1 MRKRAV
7 RISILTFLLTASL
20 AATFFLWDIQRRT
33 VELTAADDA
42 LAERLDGIAT
52 TVVAIGTAQQGYVAP
67 GQLDEPWFERMT
79 MLLEQLNRE
88 LAAVRPSLRTAD
100 AIKTFDS
107 IGATRKALVAAD
119 ERIRENLTLG
129 QELMAADVIF
139 SDGRNSVD
147 AISAGLHE
155 VRTSE
160 RSRNRAERAAF
171 ERERWIVLGLATL
184 AWFAVVV
191 VLLSV
196 VPHRAPLRARDCRKG
211 GGGFARFGAT
221 ARPSDRRSISRRPQ
235 RYARTSRA
243 SPKPRHFPSSS
254 GVRLRFWMP
263 QVPRCGWAR
272 ASNCSPYWD
281 TGTRRRRC
289 RGLDQLRVTRTTQ
302 PRKRGAPVALPPWV
316 VPKRVLEPSSRRC
329 LVQAAASASWPS
341 KADRSA
347 NTTRHCK
354 PSPHSSLRRSRRRS
368 PPGQPRRAPP
378 RHLRRDPPDATFSPA
393 AAGLRCPIGANYERQ
408 WKRDDIEMGRVHTTC
423 PLEPGLR
430 DFVI

>member
-42 LAERLDGIAT
+42 LAERLDSIAT

-88 LAAVRPSLRTAD
+88 LGAIRPSLRTAD
-100 AIKTFDS
+100 SIKTFES

-147 AISAGLHE
+147 AISAGLRE

-196 VPHRAPLRARDCRKG
+196 PASSAAPSTETVENVEADLPASAPSMTLGPSVDLAATAALCTDLSRVADTAALSELLGRATSILDASGATLWLGAGEQLFAVLGHGYTPQTLSRFGPIARDADNAAAKAWRTG
-211 GGGFARFGAT
+211 GVATVGSTEKSAGAIVAPMFGPDGCIGVLAFESRSKREHDAT
-221 ARPSDRRSISRRPQ
+221 MQAVAALI
-235 RYARTSRA
+235 AA
-243 SPKPRHFPSSS
+243 
-254 GVRLRFWMP
+254 
-263 QVPRCGWAR
+263 QVSTAVSAWP
-272 ASNCSPYWD
+272 
-281 TGTRRRRC
+281 T
-289 RGLDQLRVTRTTQ
+289 
-302 PRKRGAPVALPPWV
+302 
-316 VPKRVLEPSSRRC
+316 
-329 LVQAAASASWPS
+329 AASAPHPS
-341 KADRSA
+341 AAR
-347 NTTRHCK
+347 
-354 PSPHSSLRRSRRRS
+354 
-368 PPGQPRRAPP
+368 
-378 RHLRRDPPDATFSPA
+378 PA
-393 AAGLRCPIGANYERQ
+393 
-408 WKRDDIEMGRVHTTC
+408 
-423 PLEPGLR
+423 
-430 DFVI
+430 

>member
-88 LAAVRPSLRTAD
+88 LAAIRPWLRTAD
-100 AIKTFDS
+100 AIKTLDS

-147 AISAGLHE
+147 AISAGLHD

-171 ERERWIVLGLATL
+171 ERERWIVLGLAAL

-196 VPHRAPLRARDCRKG
+196 PASSAAPSTEIVENVEADLPASALRATLGPSVDLAATAALCTDLSRVAETAALSELLGRAASILDASG
-211 GGGFARFGAT
+211 ATLWLGAGEQLFAVLGHGYTPQTLSRFGPIARDADNAAAKAWRTGGVAT
-221 ARPSDRRSISRRPQ
+221 VGSTEKSAGAIVAPMFGPDGCIGVLAFESRSKREHDATLQAVAALIAAQISTAVSAWP
-235 RYARTSRA
+235 
-243 SPKPRHFPSSS
+243 
-254 GVRLRFWMP
+254 
-263 QVPRCGWAR
+263 
-272 ASNCSPYWD
+272 
-281 TGTRRRRC
+281 
-289 RGLDQLRVTRTTQ
+289 
-302 PRKRGAPVALPPWV
+302 
-316 VPKRVLEPSSRRC
+316 
-329 LVQAAASASWPS
+329 AAASTSQPS
-341 KADRSA
+341 AAR
-347 NTTRHCK
+347 
-354 PSPHSSLRRSRRRS
+354 
-368 PPGQPRRAPP
+368 
-378 RHLRRDPPDATFSPA
+378 PA
-393 AAGLRCPIGANYERQ
+393 
-408 WKRDDIEMGRVHTTC
+408 
-423 PLEPGLR
+423 
-430 DFVI
+430 

>member
-33 VELTAADDA
+33 VELIAADDA

-88 LAAVRPSLRTAD
+88 LAAIRPSLRTAD
-100 AIKTFDS
+100 AIKTFES
-107 IGATRKALVAAD
+107 IGATWKALVAAD

-147 AISAGLHE
+147 AISAGLRD

-160 RSRNRAERAAF
+160 KSRNRAERAAF

-196 VPHRAPLRARDCRKG
+196 PASSTAPSTETVEKVETDSLASAPRATLGPSVDLAATAALCTDLSRVAETAALSELLGRAASILNASGATLWLGAGEQLFAVLGHGYTPQTLSRFGPIARDADNAAAKAWRTG
-211 GGGFARFGAT
+211 GIATVGSTEKSAGAIVAPMFGPDGCIGVLAFESRSKREHDAT
-221 ARPSDRRSISRRPQ
+221 MQAVAALI
-235 RYARTSRA
+235 AA
-243 SPKPRHFPSSS
+243 
-254 GVRLRFWMP
+254 
-263 QVPRCGWAR
+263 QVSTAVSAWP
-272 ASNCSPYWD
+272 
-281 TGTRRRRC
+281 T
-289 RGLDQLRVTRTTQ
+289 
-302 PRKRGAPVALPPWV
+302 
-316 VPKRVLEPSSRRC
+316 
-329 LVQAAASASWPS
+329 AASAAQPS
-341 KADRSA
+341 AAR
-347 NTTRHCK
+347 
-354 PSPHSSLRRSRRRS
+354 
-368 PPGQPRRAPP
+368 
-378 RHLRRDPPDATFSPA
+378 PA
-393 AAGLRCPIGANYERQ
+393 
-408 WKRDDIEMGRVHTTC
+408 
-423 PLEPGLR
+423 
-430 DFVI
+430 

>member
-52 TVVAIGTAQQGYVAP
+52 TVVAVGTAQQGYVAP

-79 MLLEQLNRE
+79 MLLEQLNRQ
-88 LAAVRPSLRTAD
+88 LVAIRPSLRTAD
-100 AIKTFDS
+100 AIKTFES

-139 SDGRNSVD
+139 SDGRDSVD
-147 AISAGLHE
+147 AISAGLRE

-196 VPHRAPLRARDCRKG
+196 PASSTAPSAETVEKVEADSTASAPLATLGASVDLAATAALCTDLSRVAETAALSELLGRAASILDASGATLWLGAGEQLFAVLGHGYTPQTLSRFGPIARDADNAAAKAWRTG
-211 GGGFARFGAT
+211 GVATVGSTEKSAGAIVAPMFGPDGCIGVLAFESRSKREHDAT
-221 ARPSDRRSISRRPQ
+221 MQAVAVLIAAQVSTAVSAWPTAASPPQPTAARP
-235 RYARTSRA
+235 A
-243 SPKPRHFPSSS
+243 
-254 GVRLRFWMP
+254 
-263 QVPRCGWAR
+263 
-272 ASNCSPYWD
+272 
-281 TGTRRRRC
+281 
-289 RGLDQLRVTRTTQ
+289 
-302 PRKRGAPVALPPWV
+302 
-316 VPKRVLEPSSRRC
+316 
-329 LVQAAASASWPS
+329 
-341 KADRSA
+341 
-347 NTTRHCK
+347 
-354 PSPHSSLRRSRRRS
+354 
-368 PPGQPRRAPP
+368 
-378 RHLRRDPPDATFSPA
+378 
-393 AAGLRCPIGANYERQ
+393 
-408 WKRDDIEMGRVHTTC
+408 
-423 PLEPGLR
+423 
-430 DFVI
+430 

>member
-33 VELTAADDA
+33 VELTSADDA
-42 LAERLDGIAT
+42 LAERLDGMAT
-52 TVVAIGTAQQGYVAP
+52 TAAAIGTAQQGYVAP

-100 AIKTFDS
+100 GVKTVES
-107 IGATRKALVAAD
+107 IDATRKALVAAD

-160 RSRNRAERAAF
+160 RSRNRAERAAL

-191 VLLSV
+191 VLMSV
-196 VPHRAPLRARDCRKG
+196 PASSTAPSMGNVEKVEADSPVSAPAAPLGPSVDLAATAALCTDLSRVAETAALSELLGRAASILDASG
-211 GGGFARFGAT
+211 ATLWLGAGEQLFAVLGHGYTPQTLARFGPIARDADNAAAKAWRTGSVVTVGCTEKSAGAIVAPMFGPGGCIGVLAFESRPTREYDAT
-221 ARPSDRRSISRRPQ
+221 LQAI
-235 RYARTSRA
+235 AA
-243 SPKPRHFPSSS
+243 
-254 GVRLRFWMP
+254 LIAA
-263 QVPRCGWAR
+263 QVSTAVSAWP
-272 ASNCSPYWD
+272 
-281 TGTRRRRC
+281 
-289 RGLDQLRVTRTTQ
+289 
-302 PRKRGAPVALPPWV
+302 
-316 VPKRVLEPSSRRC
+316 
-329 LVQAAASASWPS
+329 AAASAPQ
-341 KADRSA
+341 ASA
-347 NTTRHCK
+347 AR
-354 PSPHSSLRRSRRRS
+354 
-368 PPGQPRRAPP
+368 
-378 RHLRRDPPDATFSPA
+378 PA
-393 AAGLRCPIGANYERQ
+393 
-408 WKRDDIEMGRVHTTC
+408 
-423 PLEPGLR
+423 
-430 DFVI
+430 

>member
-52 TVVAIGTAQQGYVAP
+52 TVVAVGTAQQGYVAP

-79 MLLEQLNRE
+79 MLLEQLNRQ
-88 LAAVRPSLRTAD
+88 LVAIRPSLRTAD
-100 AIKTFDS
+100 AIKTFES
-107 IGATRKALVAAD
+107 IGATRKALVVAD

-139 SDGRNSVD
+139 SDGRDSVD
-147 AISAGLHE
+147 AISAGLRE

-196 VPHRAPLRARDCRKG
+196 PASSTAPSAETVEKVEADSTASAPLATLGVSVDLAATAALCTDLSRVAETAALSELLGRAASILDASGATLWLGAGEQLFAVLGHGYTPQTLSRFGPIARDADNAAAKAWRTG
-211 GGGFARFGAT
+211 GVATVGSTEKSAGAIVAPMFGPDGCIGVLAFESRSKREHDAT
-221 ARPSDRRSISRRPQ
+221 MQAVAVLI
-235 RYARTSRA
+235 AA
-243 SPKPRHFPSSS
+243 
-254 GVRLRFWMP
+254 
-263 QVPRCGWAR
+263 QVSTAVSAWP
-272 ASNCSPYWD
+272 
-281 TGTRRRRC
+281 T
-289 RGLDQLRVTRTTQ
+289 
-302 PRKRGAPVALPPWV
+302 
-316 VPKRVLEPSSRRC
+316 
-329 LVQAAASASWPS
+329 AASAPQPS
-341 KADRSA
+341 AAR
-347 NTTRHCK
+347 
-354 PSPHSSLRRSRRRS
+354 
-368 PPGQPRRAPP
+368 
-378 RHLRRDPPDATFSPA
+378 PA
-393 AAGLRCPIGANYERQ
+393 
-408 WKRDDIEMGRVHTTC
+408 
-423 PLEPGLR
+423 
-430 DFVI
+430 

>member
-88 LAAVRPSLRTAD
+88 LAAIRPSLRTAD
-100 AIKTFDS
+100 AIKTFES
-107 IGATRKALVAAD
+107 IGTTRKALVAAD

-147 AISAGLHE
+147 AISAGLRD

-160 RSRNRAERAAF
+160 KSRNRAERAAF

-196 VPHRAPLRARDCRKG
+196 PASSTAPSTETVEKVETDSLASAPRATLGPSVDLAATAALCTDLSRVAETAALSELLGRAASILDASGATLWLGAGEQLFAVLGHGYTPQTLSRFGPIARDADNAAAKAWRTG
-211 GGGFARFGAT
+211 GIATVGSTEKSAGAIVAPMFGPDGCIGVLAFESRSNREHDAT
-221 ARPSDRRSISRRPQ
+221 MQAVAALI
-235 RYARTSRA
+235 AA
-243 SPKPRHFPSSS
+243 
-254 GVRLRFWMP
+254 
-263 QVPRCGWAR
+263 QVSTAVSAWP
-272 ASNCSPYWD
+272 
-281 TGTRRRRC
+281 T
-289 RGLDQLRVTRTTQ
+289 
-302 PRKRGAPVALPPWV
+302 
-316 VPKRVLEPSSRRC
+316 
-329 LVQAAASASWPS
+329 AASAPQS
-341 KADRSA
+341 SA
-347 NTTRHCK
+347 AR
-354 PSPHSSLRRSRRRS
+354 
-368 PPGQPRRAPP
+368 
-378 RHLRRDPPDATFSPA
+378 PA
-393 AAGLRCPIGANYERQ
+393 
-408 WKRDDIEMGRVHTTC
+408 
-423 PLEPGLR
+423 
-430 DFVI
+430 

>member
-196 VPHRAPLRARDCRKG
+196 VPASSAAPSTETVEKVEADLPASAPRATLGPSVDLAATAALCTDLSRVAETAALSELLGRAASILDASGATLWLGAGEQLFAVLGHGYTPQTLSRFGPIARDADNAAAKAWRTG
-211 GGGFARFGAT
+211 GVATVGSTEKSAGAIVAPMFGPDGCIGVLAFESRSKREHDAT
-221 ARPSDRRSISRRPQ
+221 LQAVAALIAAQVSM
-235 RYARTSRA
+235 AV
-243 SPKPRHFPSSS
+243 S
-254 GVRLRFWMP
+254 GWP
-263 QVPRCGWAR
+263 
-272 ASNCSPYWD
+272 
-281 TGTRRRRC
+281 
-289 RGLDQLRVTRTTQ
+289 
-302 PRKRGAPVALPPWV
+302 
-316 VPKRVLEPSSRRC
+316 
-329 LVQAAASASWPS
+329 AAASASQPS
-341 KADRSA
+341 AAR
-347 NTTRHCK
+347 
-354 PSPHSSLRRSRRRS
+354 
-368 PPGQPRRAPP
+368 
-378 RHLRRDPPDATFSPA
+378 PA
-393 AAGLRCPIGANYERQ
+393 
-408 WKRDDIEMGRVHTTC
+408 
-423 PLEPGLR
+423 
-430 DFVI
+430 

>member
-33 VELTAADDA
+33 VELTAADDV
-42 LAERLDGIAT
+42 LAERLDGIGR

-88 LAAVRPSLRTAD
+88 LAAVRPWLRTAD

-107 IGATRKALVAAD
+107 IGDTRKALVAAD

-147 AISAGLHE
+147 AISAGLHDM
-155 VRTSE
+155 RTGE

-171 ERERWIVLGLATL
+171 ERERWIVLGLAAL

-196 VPHRAPLRARDCRKG
+196 PASSAAPTTEIVENVEEDLPASAPRATLGPSVDLAATAALCTDLSRVVETAALSDLLGRAASILGAPGATLWLGAGEQLFAVLGHGYTPQTLSRFGPIARDADNAVAKAWRTG
-211 GGGFARFGAT
+211 GVVTVGSTEKSAGAIVAPMFGPDGCIGVLAFESRSKREHDAT
-221 ARPSDRRSISRRPQ
+221 LQAVAALI
-235 RYARTSRA
+235 AA
-243 SPKPRHFPSSS
+243 
-254 GVRLRFWMP
+254 
-263 QVPRCGWAR
+263 QVSTAVSAWPGTAR
-272 ASNCSPYWD
+272 AS
-281 TGTRRRRC
+281 
-289 RGLDQLRVTRTTQ
+289 Q
-302 PRKRGAPVALPPWV
+302 P
-316 VPKRVLEPSSRRC
+316 S
-329 LVQAAASASWPS
+329 AA
-341 KADRSA
+341 R
-347 NTTRHCK
+347 
-354 PSPHSSLRRSRRRS
+354 
-368 PPGQPRRAPP
+368 
-378 RHLRRDPPDATFSPA
+378 PA
-393 AAGLRCPIGANYERQ
+393 
-408 WKRDDIEMGRVHTTC
+408 
-423 PLEPGLR
+423 
-430 DFVI
+430 

>member
-20 AATFFLWDIQRRT
+20 ATTFFLWDIQRRT

-42 LAERLDGIAT
+42 LAARLDGIAS

-100 AIKTFDS
+100 AIKTFES

-147 AISAGLHE
+147 AISAGLRE

-196 VPHRAPLRARDCRKG
+196 PASSTDPIAEIVERVEADSPASAPLETLGASVDLAATAALCTDLSRVAETAALSELLGRAASILDASGATLWLGAGEQLFAVLGHGYTPQTLSRFGPIARDADNAAAKAWRTG
-211 GGGFARFGAT
+211 GVATVGSTEKSAGAIVAPMFGPDGCIGVLAFESRSKREHDAT
-221 ARPSDRRSISRRPQ
+221 MQAVAALI
-235 RYARTSRA
+235 AA
-243 SPKPRHFPSSS
+243 
-254 GVRLRFWMP
+254 
-263 QVPRCGWAR
+263 QVSTAVSAWP
-272 ASNCSPYWD
+272 
-281 TGTRRRRC
+281 T
-289 RGLDQLRVTRTTQ
+289 
-302 PRKRGAPVALPPWV
+302 
-316 VPKRVLEPSSRRC
+316 
-329 LVQAAASASWPS
+329 AASAPQS
-341 KADRSA
+341 SA
-347 NTTRHCK
+347 AR
-354 PSPHSSLRRSRRRS
+354 
-368 PPGQPRRAPP
+368 
-378 RHLRRDPPDATFSPA
+378 PA
-393 AAGLRCPIGANYERQ
+393 
-408 WKRDDIEMGRVHTTC
+408 
-423 PLEPGLR
+423 
-430 DFVI
+430 